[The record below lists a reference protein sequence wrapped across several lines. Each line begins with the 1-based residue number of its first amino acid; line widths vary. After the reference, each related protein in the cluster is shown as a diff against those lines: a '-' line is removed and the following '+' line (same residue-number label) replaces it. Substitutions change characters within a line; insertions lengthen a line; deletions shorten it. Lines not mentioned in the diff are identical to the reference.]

1 MLESQPDYK
10 TVLQI
15 IDVTVARTLNTD
27 RTALFLVD
35 ADGKNLYAQVFS
47 VSEEDEPLV
56 TLDHLETT
64 CFENYLNQLG
74 RKLNVVS
81 YDGSNV
87 AYDKFS

>member
-1 MLESQPDYK
+1 LESQPDYK

-15 IDVTVARTLNTD
+15 IDVTVARILNTE

-47 VSEEDEPLV
+47 VSKEDEPLV

-64 CFENYLNQLG
+64 CFENYLNHLG

-81 YDGSNV
+81 YNGSTV
-87 AYDKFS
+87 AYGKLS